1 MKASKDI
8 EGWFNHQAAYDYLL
22 ANMPE
27 AGTFVELGAWLGKSS
42 AYLCDKATYQNITI
56 IDTWKGSP
64 NELTTTHK
72 LATEVDIYDLFLQN
86 MGDRKYNVIKG
97 ESKVAAK
104 MFLKES
110 LDVVFIDLT
119 HTYDAVKEDI
129 KLWLPKVKKGGFIAG
144 DDYHENW
151 KGVIQAVDE
160 LLPRAWFI
168 DDCWI
173 YQK

>member
-8 EGWFNHQAAYDYLL
+8 EGWFNHQAAYDYLIH
-22 ANMPE
+22 NMPQD
-27 AGTFVELGAWLGKSS
+27 GKFVELGAWLGKSS
-42 AYLCDKATYQNITI
+42 AYLCDKATFQQITI

-72 LATEVDIYDLFLQN
+72 LATEVDIYDLFLEN

-97 ESKVAAK
+97 TSKVAAK

-119 HTYDAVKEDI
+119 HTYEAVKEDI

-144 DDYHENW
+144 DDYHEHW

-160 LLPRAWFI
+160 LLPHATFI

-173 YQK
+173 YQR

>member
-22 ANMPE
+22 ANMPKD
-27 AGTFVELGAWLGKSS
+27 GTFVELGAWLGTSS
-42 AYLCDKATYQNITI
+42 AYLCDKATSQNITI

-72 LATEVDIYDLFLQN
+72 LATEVDIYDLFLEN
-86 MGDRKYNVIKG
+86 MGERKYNVIKG
-97 ESKVAAK
+97 TSKVAAK

-119 HTYDAVKEDI
+119 HTYEAVKEDI

-144 DDYHENW
+144 DDYHEHW

-160 LLPRAWFI
+160 LLPHATFI

-173 YQK
+173 YRK